1 MCRKSRDHYTAEELS
16 YKPYI
21 TYARISYPHGFFK
34 KGEKTLFFQT
44 LYMLITSIKGSK
56 VKKTVKRL
64 ACRELLLTDMCA

>member
-34 KGEKTLFFQT
+34 KGEKN
-44 LYMLITSIKGSK
+44 SILPD
-56 VKKTVKRL
+56 TVYAYHKH
-64 ACRELLLTDMCA
+64 